1 MRGRAWA
8 LGVFAGAA
16 MLGTFVERA
25 HAQGRGQAV
34 KPAAIVNG
42 EPISLAEVEKFAAQ
56 VLRRPTPM
64 SMTEAQKREIKAVV
78 LAQLMDDLLMQQFL
92 RKNAP
97 KADLAEVNKKIADL
111 EAGLKKQGKT
121 LAEYL
126 REEGQ
131 TEGELRVHNGYGL
144 QWEAY
149 AQKRITDQD
158 VRHYFDENKDYFD
171 QVEVRASHIVLRVPA
186 NSSDAAVQATQQQL
200 LNLRQELLGGKI
212 DFAEAAKKYSQCE
225 TAPQGGDIGKFKRRE
240 EMDEN
245 FLRTA
250 FSMKPGEIS
259 SPVRSE
265 FGWHLIRVTER
276 TPGQPVDFEK
286 VKDDVRRIYTNEC
299 YMGIIAQQRQ
309 AAKIDVQMP

>member
-1 MRGRAWA
+1 M
-8 LGVFAGAA
+8 LGVSS
-16 MLGTFVERA
+16 VRA
-25 HAQGRGQAV
+25 QAPATGRGPAG

-42 EPISLAEVEKFAAQ
+42 EPISAAEVEKFTNL
-56 VLRRPTPM
+56 VMTRRPTPM
-64 SMTEAQKREIKAVV
+64 SLTEAQKREMKAVV

-97 KADLAEVNKKIADL
+97 KPDLAEVNKKVADL

-131 TEGELRVHNGYGL
+131 TEGELRVHIGYGL
-144 QWEAY
+144 QWQAY

-158 VRHYFDENKDYFD
+158 VRRYFDENKDYFD
-171 QVEVRASHIVLRVPA
+171 QVEVRASHIALRVPA
-186 NSSDAAVQATQQQL
+186 NSNEVTVQATQQQL
-200 LNLRQELLGGKI
+200 LALRQDILASKI
-212 DFAEAAKKYSQCE
+212 DFAEAAKKYSQCNE
-225 TAPQGGDIGKFKRRE
+225 TGPLGGDIGKFKRRD

-259 SPVRSE
+259 GPVRSE

-286 VKDDVRRIYTNEC
+286 AKDDVRRIYTNEC
-299 YMGIIAQQRQ
+299 YMGIIAKERQ

>member
-1 MRGRAWA
+1 MMAMVAQRA
-8 LGVFAGAA
+8 
-16 MLGTFVERA
+16 T
-25 HAQGRGQAV
+25 AQAPGRGAAV

-42 EPISLAEVEKFAAQ
+42 ESISLAEVERGAAQ
-56 VLRRPTPM
+56 VMRRPMPM
-64 SMTEAQKREIKAVV
+64 SLTEAQKREIKAIV

-97 KADLAEVNKKIADL
+97 KPDLAEVNKKLADF
-111 EAGLKKQGKT
+111 ETSLKKQGKT
-121 LAEYL
+121 LAEYM
-126 REEGQ
+126 REEGE
-131 TEGELRVHNGYGL
+131 TEGELRLHIGYGL
-144 QWEAY
+144 QWQAY

-158 VRHYFDENKDYFD
+158 VRRYFDENRDYFD

-200 LNLRQELLGGKI
+200 ANLRQEIVAGKI

-259 SPVRSE
+259 GAVRSE
-265 FGWHLIRVTER
+265 FGWHLIRVVER

-299 YMGIIAQQRQ
+299 YMGIIARERQ

>member
-1 MRGRAWA
+1 MMAMVAQRA
-8 LGVFAGAA
+8 
-16 MLGTFVERA
+16 T
-25 HAQGRGQAV
+25 AQAPGRGAAV

-42 EPISLAEVEKFAAQ
+42 ESISLAEVERGAAQ
-56 VLRRPTPM
+56 VMRRPMPM
-64 SMTEAQKREIKAVV
+64 SMTEAQKREIKAIV

-97 KADLAEVNKKIADL
+97 KPDLAEVNKKLADF
-111 EAGLKKQGKT
+111 ETSLKKQGKT
-121 LAEYL
+121 LAEYM
-126 REEGQ
+126 REEGE
-131 TEGELRVHNGYGL
+131 TEGELRLHIGYGL
-144 QWEAY
+144 QWQAY

-158 VRHYFDENKDYFD
+158 VRRYFDENRDYFD

-200 LNLRQELLGGKI
+200 ANLRQEIVSGKI

-245 FLRTA
+245 FLRAA

-259 SPVRSE
+259 GPVRSE
-265 FGWHLIRVTER
+265 FGWHLIRIVER
-276 TPGQPVDFEK
+276 TPGQPVEFEK

-299 YMGIIAQQRQ
+299 YMGIIARERQ